1 LPENG
6 ARFAFGIPLVSAL
19 SRFITQRVPA
29 SRWRQPPR
37 LPVIHVLFLVPEAAA
52 CSAGQERFR
61 TLVSSYYRGAHGII
75 FVYDVTRPE
84 SFHGLKA
91 WMTEIETYLPNGG
104 ADVVRALL
112 FEAHETCNGH
122 LNV

>member
-1 LPENG
+1 V
-6 ARFAFGIPLVSAL
+6 RAL
-19 SRFITQRVPA
+19 SRFVTQRVAA
-29 SRWRQPPR
+29 SRWREASR
-37 LPVIHVLFLVPEAAA
+37 LRGVHVLFLVPEAAA

-104 ADVVRALL
+104 ADVVRTLI
-112 FEAHETCNGH
+112 FEAHERSNGH